1 VQYKPGEGEGSTG
14 AREAVVGCS
23 ESGSYG
29 ARATKTLVEAQP
41 RALAG
46 TTLRE
51 VLGNPVLFQ
60 SSEMAIL

>member
-1 VQYKPGEGEGSTG
+1 MFGYPV
-14 AREAVVGCS
+14 
-23 ESGSYG
+23 SGSYDT
-29 ARATKTLVEAQP
+29 RATKTLVEAQP
-41 RALAG
+41 QALAG

>member
-1 VQYKPGEGEGSTG
+1 VF
-14 AREAVVGCS
+14 GCL

-29 ARATKTLVEAQP
+29 VRATKTLVEAQP
-41 RALAG
+41 GALAG